1 MAIQQK
7 LNEIQKTPPSDES
20 KPTIETTNK
29 KEEDKKAE
37 ESRARLLSLSERI
50 AAIREK
56 VTKIKN
62 TTV

>member
-7 LNEIQKTPPSDES
+7 LNEIQKTPPADES
-20 KPTIETTNK
+20 KPTVETTD